1 MTLLKRALISVWDK
15 KNIIELSKFLIKNNF
30 EIISTGGTKKK
41 LIENGIDVTP
51 ISEITGA
58 DEMMDGRVKTLHPK
72 IFGGILADTNNPS
85 HLKDLSKI
93 GSKTIDLI
101 IVNLYPFEKMSSQN
115 IPFNQL
121 IEYIDIGGPSML
133 RAAAKNY
140 NSVIT
145 LCNPDLYS
153 EFMIDYSNTNGNI
166 SLEARKSY
174 AGRVFLETSK
184 YDSLIFS
191 QFSKTDNLNSL
202 PQSININL
210 NKTFDLRYGENPDQK
225 ASFYTD
231 RTSSCWEQLSG
242 KKLSYNNF
250 FDMESAI
257 SIVKQFN
264 RTCCCIIKHANPCGF
279 AIGDNLLESFN
290 KAVSCDPISYFGGI
304 VAFNKK
310 VDSLVA
316 KKLIE
321 PFLECIICPDID
333 DEALNILKMKKNL
346 RIIIYNSDFDFNDK
360 SVRSVMGGFLSQTL
374 SNQIKGYKSWEIV
387 TNKKPGKNH
396 IKAMELGWKIVK
408 YIKSNAIVIANEN
421 QILGV
426 GAGQMSRIDSVK
438 IAIQKIKE
446 NNLNIDNAILASDAF
461 FPFSDSIEIA
471 NQFGIKHFIQTGGSI
486 KDKEIIKIANKLK
499 VSMIFTN
506 QRLFF
511 H

>member
-1 MTLLKRALISVWDK
+1 MKRALISVWDK
-15 KNIIELSKFLIKNNF
+15 KDIVNLSKFLIKNNF

-41 LIENGIDVTP
+41 LIENDINVTS

-72 IFGGILADTNNPS
+72 IFGGILADTNNDS

-101 IVNLYPFEKMSSQN
+101 IVNLYPFEEMALQN
-115 IPFNQL
+115 ISFDKL

-140 NSVIT
+140 NSVMT
-145 LCNPDLYS
+145 LCNPDLYTD
-153 EFMIDYSNTNGNI
+153 FMIEYSKKNGNI
-166 SLEARKSY
+166 SLETRKNY
-174 AGRVFLETSK
+174 ASRVFLETSK
-184 YDSLIFS
+184 YDSLIYNE
-191 QFSKTDNLNSL
+191 FSKIDNLNSL
-202 PQSININL
+202 SQSININL
-210 NKTFDLRYGENPDQK
+210 NKSFNLRYGENPDQK

-231 RTSSCWEQLSG
+231 RTSSCWKQLSG

-257 SIVKQFN
+257 SIVKEFN

-279 AIGDNLLESFN
+279 AIGENLSQAFE

-310 VDSLVA
+310 IDLDVA
-316 KKLIE
+316 EQLIK

-333 DEALNILKMKKNL
+333 DEALEILKMKKNL
-346 RIIIYNSDFDFNDK
+346 RIIIYNKEFNFNDK
-360 SVRSVMGGFLSQTL
+360 TIRSVMGGILSQTL
-374 SNQIKGYKSWEIV
+374 SNKTINEESWKVV
-387 TNKKPGKNH
+387 TNIKPDKNH
-396 IKAMELGWKIVK
+396 IKAMKLGWKIVK
-408 YIKSNAIVIANEN
+408 YVKSNAIVIANDH

-438 IAIQKIKE
+438 IAIEKIKE
-446 NNLNIDNAILASDAF
+446 NNLNINNAILASDAF

-471 NQFGIKHFIQTGGSI
+471 NDFGIKHFIQTGGSI
-486 KDKEIIKIANKLK
+486 KDKDIINRANKLK

>member
-1 MTLLKRALISVWDK
+1 LKRALISVWNK
-15 KNIIELSKFLIKNNF
+15 KDIIDLAKFLIKNNF

-41 LIENGIDVTP
+41 LIENNIPVIP

-58 DEMMDGRVKTLHPK
+58 DEMMNGRVKTLHPK
-72 IFGGILADTNNPS
+72 IFGGILADTNNSS

-101 IVNLYPFEKMSSQN
+101 IVNLYPFEEMASQD
-115 IPFNQL
+115 ISFNQL

-140 NSVIT
+140 NSVMT
-145 LCNPDLYS
+145 LCHPDMYTD
-153 EFMIDYSNTNGNI
+153 FMIKYSKSNGTIN
-166 SLEARKSY
+166 SETKKKY
-174 AGRVFLETSK
+174 ASRVFLETSK
-184 YDSLIFS
+184 YDSLIYNE
-191 QFSKTDNLNSL
+191 FSKNDNLDSL
-202 PQSININL
+202 SQSININL
-210 NKTFDLRYGENPDQK
+210 NKSFDLRYGENPDQK

-231 RTSSCWEQLSG
+231 RSSSCWEQLSG

-257 SIVKQFN
+257 SIVRQFN

-279 AIGDNLLESFN
+279 AIGDSLSESFE

-310 VDSLVA
+310 IESKVA
-316 KKLIE
+316 KKLIQ

-346 RIIIYNSDFDFNDK
+346 RIIIYNSKFNFNDK
-360 SVRSVMGGFLSQTL
+360 SIRSVMGGFLSQTL
-374 SNQIKGYKSWEIV
+374 SNQIKNNKSWKIM
-387 TNKKPGKNH
+387 TDKKPNKNH

-408 YIKSNAIVIANEN
+408 YIKSNAIVIANEK

-438 IAIQKIKE
+438 LAIQKIKD
-446 NNLNIDNAILASDAF
+446 NNLSINNAVLASDAF
-461 FPFSDSIEIA
+461 FPFPDSIEIA
-471 NQFGIKHFIQTGGSI
+471 SKFGIKHFIQTGGSI
-486 KDKEIIKIANKLK
+486 KDQEIIKIANKLK